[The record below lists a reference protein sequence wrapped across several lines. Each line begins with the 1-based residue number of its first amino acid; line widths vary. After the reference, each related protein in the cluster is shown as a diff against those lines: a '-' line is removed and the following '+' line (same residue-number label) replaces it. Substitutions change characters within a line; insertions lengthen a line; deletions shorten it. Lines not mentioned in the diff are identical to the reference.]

1 MCQKS
6 LAKKGFVEERG
17 FIEIVLPFKEEV
29 ERRGWDKVCKQLESG
44 RRALVKEF
52 YANLGDRKK
61 LTCYI
66 RRRWVPFWGKGHL
79 PTLRTH
85 TSRRLHRVRPALE
98 ESQF

>member
-66 RRRWVPFWGKGHL
+66 RRRWVPFGE
-79 PTLRTH
+79 R
-85 TSRRLHRVRPALE
+85 AI
-98 ESQF
+98 SQLLGLIPHYKKEAN